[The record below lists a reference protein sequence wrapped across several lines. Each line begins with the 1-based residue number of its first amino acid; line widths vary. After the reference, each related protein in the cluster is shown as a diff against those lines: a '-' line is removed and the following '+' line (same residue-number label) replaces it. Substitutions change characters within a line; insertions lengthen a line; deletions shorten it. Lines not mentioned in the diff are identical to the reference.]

1 MQRFLIAYDISKNG
15 IRGKVYR
22 LLKKKAVSVQKSVFF
37 FEGTNNELIKLE
49 HSLSSLIENT
59 DSLFVMPCCEAS
71 YAHSRVYS
79 KQQDNLIAV

>member
-37 FEGTNNELIKLE
+37 LKGPTM
-49 HSLSSLIENT
+49 SL
-59 DSLFVMPCCEAS
+59 
-71 YAHSRVYS
+71 
-79 KQQDNLIAV
+79 